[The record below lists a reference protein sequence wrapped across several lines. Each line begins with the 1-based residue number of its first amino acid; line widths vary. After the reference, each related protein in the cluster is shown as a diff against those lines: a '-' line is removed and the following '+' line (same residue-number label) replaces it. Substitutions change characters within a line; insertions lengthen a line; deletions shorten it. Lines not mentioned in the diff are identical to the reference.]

1 VNLFLY
7 YKPNFKDLIG
17 LKIKRASF
25 YQQISLSSGLPT
37 LGSFW
42 KILLGLR
49 SRQTLGTHLIVFF
62 QGLDVSKAQFYKDR
76 KVLEEIGFVFQFC
89 RQIRP
94 YIEEI
99 LWHPSQKIEKLRD
112 GGIVLEMTISEL
124 KEAGWWVKQWG
135 AVAEVLEP
143 RELRS

>member
-1 VNLFLY
+1 M
-7 YKPNFKDLIG
+7 
-17 LKIKRASF
+17 
-25 YQQISLSSGLPT
+25 
-37 LGSFW
+37 
-42 KILLGLR
+42 LGLR